1 MTATD
6 PVVIRPA
13 NAGDIEPMRA
23 IEADAGERFRSIGLH
38 TIADDEPPSAE
49 LLIRYV
55 RTGTAWVAELD
66 GDVVGYASASIV
78 DGEGHLDQVSL
89 LAAAAGRRIGQ
100 ALIEAVVAWTTE
112 RGLPAVTL
120 TTFRDVP
127 WNGPYYERLGF
138 VAVPEHEQGPQ
149 LAAIRAA
156 ERDAGLDV
164 LPRIA
169 MRRWLSPAAGTGAA
183 PPP

>member
-6 PVVIRPA
+6 PLVIRPA
-13 NAGDIEPMRA
+13 NAGAIERMQA
-23 IEADAGERFRSIGLH
+23 IEADAGERFRAIGLH

-49 LLIRYV
+49 LLLRYV

-66 GDVVGYASASIV
+66 GEVVGYASASVV
-78 DGEGHLDQVSL
+78 DDEGHLDQVSL
-89 LAAAAGRRIGQ
+89 IGAAAGRRIGQ
-100 ALIEAVVAWTTE
+100 ALIEAVIAWTAA

-156 ERDAGLDV
+156 ERGAGLDV

-169 MRRWLSPAAGTGAA
+169 MRRSLSPAERTEAA
-183 PPP
+183 PLP